1 MCDQHA
7 LLPMGLSDLPGV
19 KSVKLYCAKCED
31 LYNPKSSRHAAIDG
45 AYFGSSFH
53 NILFQVYPALIPEK
67 TQRRYEP
74 RVFGFRV
81 HTSATLARW
90 QDRKRDEMKVRLR
103 RARLESPFVEDR
115 EVEDEDEDIIGDSG
129 VGDIDKRSKMAID
142 PEAGKA
148 IHDTG
153 RMDAGV

>member
-1 MCDQHA
+1 
-7 LLPMGLSDLPGV
+7 MGLSDLPGV

-45 AYFGSSFH
+45 AYFGTSFH

-67 TQRRYEP
+67 SQRRHEP

-81 HTSATLARW
+81 HASATLARW
-90 QDRKRDEMKVRLR
+90 QDRKRDEMKGRLR
-103 RARLESPFVEDR
+103 KSRTESPFVEDR
-115 EVEDEDEDIIGDSG
+115 EVQDDHDGVIGESG
-129 VGDIDKRSKMAID
+129 IGDIDKRSKMAVD
-142 PEAGKA
+142 TEPGKP
-148 IHDTG
+148 IHDKG

>member
-1 MCDQHA
+1 
-7 LLPMGLSDLPGV
+7 MGLSDLPGV
-19 KSVKLYCAKCED
+19 KPVKLYCAKCED

-81 HTSATLARW
+81 HAGAALARW
-90 QDRKRDEMKVRLR
+90 QDRKRDEVKVRLR
-103 RARLESPFVEDR
+103 KARLESPFVEDR
-115 EVEDEDEDIIGDSG
+115 EVEDEDDIIGDSG
-129 VGDIDKRSKMAID
+129 IGDIDKRSKMAV
-142 PEAGKA
+142 
-148 IHDTG
+148 DTESRQG
-153 RMDAGV
+153 HP